1 MKYKLKHKTIYR
13 YFEPVNTYHSVVCL
27 EPLNNEVQVCEKF
40 DLLISPSIPAEL
52 VNRRKDFYGNVN
64 HFFSIEKAHKEL
76 IVEAIS
82 EVESKPKP
90 IVLENLSITC
100 SETRDLIQQNRDL
113 RIQIWQFLIESPFI
127 RWDNE
132 IKAFAEVSFLPERSL
147 YDSVKDLC
155 HRIFTE
161 FKFVSNH
168 TNINTPIKTV
178 LKERKGVCQ
187 DFSHLAIASIRS
199 MGFAARY
206 VSGYLETKPPKG
218 QKKLQGSDASH
229 AWISVY
235 IPNAGW
241 CEFDPTNDIIPG
253 ERHIVTAYGRD
264 YSDVVPLKGV
274 IFSSGRHTLT
284 VEVDVIPMEE
294 NEVIQ

>member
-27 EPLNNEVQVCEKF
+27 EPLNNEIQVCKNF
-40 DLLISPSIPAEL
+40 QLLISPSIPTTSINKRL
-52 VNRRKDFYGNVN
+52 DFFGNTN
-64 HFFSIEKAHKEL
+64 HYFSIETPHKEL
-76 IVEAIS
+76 VVEAVS
-82 EVESKPKP
+82 EVESKPQKLNP
-90 IVLENLSITC
+90 ALLSITC
-100 SETRDLIQQNRDL
+100 AETLDLIQANRDL
-113 RIQIWQFLIESPFI
+113 RVSIWQYMIESPFI
-127 RWDNE
+127 HWDEE
-132 IKAFAEVSFLPERSL
+132 IKAFALPSFQPNRPLHEA
-147 YDSVKDLC
+147 VKDLC

-161 FKFVSNH
+161 FKFVSNY

-178 LKERKGVCQ
+178 LRERKGVCQ

-235 IPNAGW
+235 IPHAGW
-241 CEFDPTNDIIPG
+241 CEFDPTNDLIPE
-253 ERHIVTAYGRD
+253 ERHIVTSYGRD

-274 IFSSGRHTLT
+274 IFSSGRHTLS
-284 VEVDVIPMEE
+284 VEVDVIPLED
-294 NEVIQ
+294 N

>member
-1 MKYKLKHKTIYR
+1 MKYKLKHKTTYR
-13 YFEPVNTYHSVVCL
+13 YFEPVSTYHSIVCL
-27 EPLNNEVQVCEKF
+27 EPLNSDIQVCSNF
-40 DLLISPSIPAEL
+40 DLLISPSIPTEL
-52 VNRRKDFYGNVN
+52 VSRRIDFMGNVN
-64 HFFSIEKAHKEL
+64 HYFSINKAHKEL
-76 IVEAIS
+76 IVEAVS
-82 EVESKPKP
+82 EVESKPKN
-90 IVLENLSITC
+90 VLPQNLLITC
-100 SETRDLIQQNRDL
+100 AETLELIQRDRDL
-113 RIQIWQFLIESPFI
+113 RIQLWQYLIESPFI
-127 RWDNE
+127 HWDEE
-132 IKAFAEVSFLPERSL
+132 IKAFASLSFQPNRSL
-147 YDSVKDLC
+147 YEAVQHLC

-161 FKFVSNH
+161 FKFVSNY

-178 LKERKGVCQ
+178 LRERKGVCQ

-235 IPNAGW
+235 IPNEGW
-241 CEFDPTNDIIPG
+241 CEFDPTNDLVPR
-253 ERHIVTAYGRD
+253 ERHIITAYGRD

-284 VEVDVIPMEE
+284 VEVDVIP
-294 NEVIQ
+294 IT